1 MGPLSA
7 PPPITVLV
15 VDDNATVRTALG
27 RMLGT
32 HPDVRVVAVVGSVA
46 EAAAVVGELR
56 PAVTV
61 LDVSM
66 PVRGGLSAV
75 AMLKLLHPAGRV
87 VMYSLHD
94 EPAYQRAAFR
104 EGADGYVMKD
114 DPGGLLAAIGA

>member
-1 MGPLSA
+1 
-7 PPPITVLV
+7 
-15 VDDNATVRTALG
+15 
-27 RMLGT
+27 MLGS
-32 HPDVRVVAVVGSVA
+32 HLDVRVLAVVGSVA
-46 EAAAVVGELR
+46 EAAAVVGDLR
-56 PAVTV
+56 PGVTV

-75 AMLKLLHPAGRV
+75 AILKLLHPGGRV

-114 DPGGLLAAIGA
+114 DPAGLLAAIRGCSALRPVHPCV

>member
-1 MGPLSA
+1 
-7 PPPITVLV
+7 VLV
-15 VDDNATVRTALG
+15 VDDSAAVRTALG
-27 RMLGT
+27 RMLGS
-32 HPDVRVVAVVGSVA
+32 HPDVRVVAVVGGVA
-46 EAAAVVGELR
+46 EAAAIVGELR

-75 AMLKLLHPAGRV
+75 AMLKRLHPAGRV

-114 DPGGLLAAIGA
+114 DPVGLLAAIFA

>member
-1 MGPLSA
+1 MGHVS
-7 PPPITVLV
+7 PPPTITVLV

-32 HPDVRVVAVVGSVA
+32 HPDVRVVAAVGSVA

-75 AMLKLLHPAGRV
+75 AMLKLLHPVGRV

-114 DPGGLLAAIGA
+114 DPGGLLAVICA

>member
-1 MGPLSA
+1 M
-7 PPPITVLV
+7 LV
-15 VDDNATVRTALG
+15 VDDSAAVRTALG
-27 RMLGT
+27 RMLGS
-32 HPDVRVVAVVGSVA
+32 HPDVRVVAVVATVA
-46 EAAAVVGELR
+46 EAAAVVGELL

-66 PVRGGLSAV
+66 PVRGGLGAV

-114 DPGGLLAAIGA
+114 DPSGLLAAIFA

>member
-1 MGPLSA
+1 MEHVSP

-15 VDDNATVRTALG
+15 VDDSATVRTALG

-32 HPDVRVVAVVGSVA
+32 HPDVRVVAVVASVT
-46 EAAAVVGELR
+46 EAAAVVGVLR

-66 PVRGGLSAV
+66 PERGGLSAV
-75 AMLKLLHPAGRV
+75 ALLKLLHPSGRV

-94 EPAYQRAAFR
+94 EPAYQRAALR

-114 DPGGLLAAIGA
+114 DPGELLAAICA